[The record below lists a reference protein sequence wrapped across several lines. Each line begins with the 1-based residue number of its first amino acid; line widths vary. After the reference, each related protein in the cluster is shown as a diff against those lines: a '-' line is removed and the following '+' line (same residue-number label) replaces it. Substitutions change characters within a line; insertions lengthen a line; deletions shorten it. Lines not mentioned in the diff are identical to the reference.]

1 MGLSLE
7 GEGRVS
13 ECVWSSFTM
22 YPTLSVRHDVKGY
35 SADFQFLEDR
45 LAIGLSTRFNLNKR
59 HNFEFGYVYYA
70 DSAAYDAF
78 RDRDYYTVVL
88 STSF

>member
-1 MGLSLE
+1 MFG
-7 GEGRVS
+7 
-13 ECVWSSFTM
+13 SSFTM

-70 DSAAYDAF
+70 DSAAMTPFVIETTTLCVALPSSDSV
-78 RDRDYYTVVL
+78 R
-88 STSF
+88 